1 MARNDWSSWRNSFFR
16 VSGVLQKRLGCP
28 PFEMIR
34 KAPRPNGCFLTKR
47 PTTPSLQYILAV
59 SNELMPISTAW
70 CKMASA
76 RFVGAIFQ
84 DARFGT
90 AIIQSVP
97 RTILDISDFMF
108 AALDVG
114 LDQALRQAMG
124 ERHDGKRGVLLAE
137 NRYHA
142 AVTDIKV
149 LTLEIFQVLVDHA
162 ASRVS
167 SHSAGAH
174 VMNA

>member
-1 MARNDWSSWRNSFFR
+1 
-16 VSGVLQKRLGCP
+16 
-28 PFEMIR
+28 MIR
-34 KAPRPNGCFLTKR
+34 KAPRPNGCLLTKR
-47 PTTPSLQYILAV
+47 PRTPSLQYSLAV
-59 SNELMPISTAW
+59 SNELIPISTAPFR
-70 CKMASA
+70 MASV

-97 RTILDISDFMF
+97 RTILDISDFMSL
-108 AALDVG
+108 LDRP

-124 ERHDGKRGVLLAE
+124 ERHYRKRGVLLAE
-137 NRYHA
+137 NRYDA